1 MRYCN
6 SCRKVTSGN
15 PAYCNYC
22 GRSYDTKLCGRG
34 HPNVRSADVC
44 STCGSH
50 DLSTPHPRTSW
61 KLRIFHVCALIVP
74 FVVLVVFT
82 LAYIG
87 VFVRAL
93 FLNSS
98 SLLPLMLLGLV
109 LGLLWLL
116 WMHFS
121 AMIRELLFGRRNRDI
136 RR

>member
-6 SCRKVTSGN
+6 SCRKVTSGD

-22 GRSYDTKLCGRG
+22 GKSYDVKLCGRG
-34 HPNVRSADVC
+34 HPNNRSADVC
-44 STCGSH
+44 STCGSRE
-50 DLSTPHPRTSW
+50 LSTPHPKPSW
-61 KLRIFHVCALIVP
+61 KLRIFQVIALFVP
-74 FVVLVVFT
+74 FVVLTALT

-93 FLNSS
+93 FENSS

-109 LGLLWLL
+109 LALLWLL
-116 WMHFS
+116 WMHLA
-121 AMIRELLFGRRNRDI
+121 AMIREALFRRRSRDI

>member
-6 SCRKVTSGN
+6 SCRKVTSGD

-22 GRSYDTKLCGRG
+22 GKSYDIKLCGRG
-34 HPNVRSADVC
+34 HPNNRSADVC
-44 STCGSH
+44 STCGSRE
-50 DLSTPHPRTSW
+50 LSTPHPKPSW
-61 KLRIFHVCALIVP
+61 KLRIFQVCALIVP
-74 FVVLVVFT
+74 FVVLTVLT

-109 LGLLWLL
+109 LALLWLL
-116 WMHFS
+116 WMHLS
-121 AMIRELLFGRRNRDI
+121 AMIREALFRRRSRDI